1 MLVKM
6 LTFFAL
12 GAGLVTQL
20 PPIPEMPIADTGMAV
35 DTGGMDDTGDT
46 TDTGTTE
53 DTGDMLDTG
62 DTTDTGGTT
71 VTGDMNSDT
80 DESMD
85 TGDAGVTTGTKQSA
99 SEITGES
106 GGCSAAGAATG
117 PWRLGLLGLLAR
129 RRF

>member
-46 TDTGTTE
+46 TDTGTIE

-62 DTTDTGGTT
+62 DTTD
-71 VTGDMNSDT
+71 TGDMNSDT

-106 GGCSAAGAATG
+106 GGCSTAGAATG
-117 PWRLGLLGLLAR
+117 PWLLGLLGLLAR